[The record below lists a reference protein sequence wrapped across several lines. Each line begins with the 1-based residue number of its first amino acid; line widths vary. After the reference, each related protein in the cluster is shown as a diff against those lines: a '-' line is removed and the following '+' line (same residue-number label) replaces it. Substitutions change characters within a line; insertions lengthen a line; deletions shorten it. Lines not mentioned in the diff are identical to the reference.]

1 MLLIL
6 ALGHALVAGPATS
19 TRAPPRPS
27 TVVAAE
33 PEVAQSALD
42 LTPAERARTCASLG
56 VKHGA
61 ALSTQTDKLGG
72 AALCTFAEYVLDGD
86 GAPVLLLDAR
96 RAEHSKNLQADPRCS
111 LLLQARDLDDR
122 AAAVARVTIAG
133 TATPV
138 PKSAPD
144 RVVLETQFGVRRG
157 VELNRPAPSTR
168 RWPVFVSKLCTTQVA
183 HPYADALLE
192 DGRFD
197 LWRVEPSE
205 IFYVGGFGVGTTWVD
220 KDDYTEAKPDAVAHE
235 AVGLCKTLNG
245 DKHAQDRSTI
255 ASTLLGLDDATTTLR
270 VDGVDRLGLEVRVK
284 TADSTDEYRIGFR
297 VPARTVEDAKS
308 EINKL
313 FQEAWELEQGV
324 EYAGAYE
331 DKPAVLKRAS
341 EPDP

>member
-1 MLLIL
+1 MLL
-6 ALGHALVAGPATS
+6 ATGHALVAGPATS

-138 PKSAPD
+138 PKSAAD
-144 RVVLETQFGVRRG
+144 RVVLETQFG
-157 VELNRPAPSTR
+157 
-168 RWPVFVSKLCTTQVA
+168 VA

-197 LWRVEPSE
+197 LWRVAPSE

-255 ASTLLGLDDATTTLR
+255 ASTLLGLDDSEVR
-270 VDGVDRLGLEVRVK
+270 VDGVDRLGLDVRVK
-284 TADSTDEYRIGFR
+284 TPDSTDEYRIGFR

-331 DKPAVLKRAS
+331 DKPPVLKRAS

>member
-1 MLLIL
+1 MIRRRVHLC
-6 ALGHALVAGPATS
+6 ALWAVAQALVAGPATT

-33 PEVAQSALD
+33 PEVAAPEAQSALD

-157 VELNRPAPSTR
+157 VELIRPTPSTR
-168 RWPVFVSKLCTTQVA
+168 SYSMAWSLTLRPKMLDRQEMNLWM
-183 HPYADALLE
+183 LL
-192 DGRFD
+192 
-197 LWRVEPSE
+197 
-205 IFYVGGFGVGTTWVD
+205 
-220 KDDYTEAKPDAVAHE
+220 A
-235 AVGLCKTLNG
+235 
-245 DKHAQDRSTI
+245 
-255 ASTLLGLDDATTTLR
+255 ASPTGLDLCLR
-270 VDGVDRLGLEVRVK
+270 AQKMHKQANPHFQNSKYGTGL
-284 TADSTDEYRIGFR
+284 
-297 VPARTVEDAKS
+297 
-308 EINKL
+308 
-313 FQEAWELEQGV
+313 
-324 EYAGAYE
+324 
-331 DKPAVLKRAS
+331 
-341 EPDP
+341 

>member
-1 MLLIL
+1 MLL
-6 ALGHALVAGPATS
+6 ATGHALVAGPATS

-144 RVVLETQFGVRRG
+144 RVVLETQFGV
-157 VELNRPAPSTR
+157 
-168 RWPVFVSKLCTTQVA
+168 A

-197 LWRVEPSE
+197 LWRVNPSE

-255 ASTLLGLDDATTTLR
+255 ASTLLGLDDSEVR
-270 VDGVDRLGLEVRVK
+270 VDGVDRLGLDVRVK
-284 TADSTDEYRIGFR
+284 TPDSTDEYRIGFR
-297 VPARTVEDAKS
+297 VPARSVEDAKS

>member
-138 PKSAPD
+138 PKSAAD

-157 VELNRPAPSTR
+157 VELNRPAPSPTRFLTHRSPTRTPTRSSRTGASISGGSTRAKSSMLVDLASGRRGSKRTTTR
-168 RWPVFVSKLCTTQVA
+168 RQN
-183 HPYADALLE
+183 
-192 DGRFD
+192 RM
-197 LWRVEPSE
+197 R
-205 IFYVGGFGVGTTWVD
+205 
-220 KDDYTEAKPDAVAHE
+220 
-235 AVGLCKTLNG
+235 
-245 DKHAQDRSTI
+245 
-255 ASTLLGLDDATTTLR
+255 
-270 VDGVDRLGLEVRVK
+270 
-284 TADSTDEYRIGFR
+284 
-297 VPARTVEDAKS
+297 
-308 EINKL
+308 
-313 FQEAWELEQGV
+313 
-324 EYAGAYE
+324 
-331 DKPAVLKRAS
+331 
-341 EPDP
+341 

>member
-1 MLLIL
+1 MLL
-6 ALGHALVAGPATS
+6 ATGHALVAGPATT

-33 PEVAQSALD
+33 PEVATEAQSALD

-138 PKSAPD
+138 PKSAAD

-157 VELNRPAPSTR
+157 VELSHVVVPAPARWRGGSTPSTR
-168 RWPVFVSKLCTTQVA
+168 SYSMAWSLTR
-183 HPYADALLE
+183 DANI
-192 DGRFD
+192 RCC
-197 LWRVEPSE
+197 R
-205 IFYVGGFGVGTTWVD
+205 
-220 KDDYTEAKPDAVAHE
+220 A
-235 AVGLCKTLNG
+235 
-245 DKHAQDRSTI
+245 RS
-255 ASTLLGLDDATTTLR
+255 
-270 VDGVDRLGLEVRVK
+270 
-284 TADSTDEYRIGFR
+284 
-297 VPARTVEDAKS
+297 
-308 EINKL
+308 
-313 FQEAWELEQGV
+313 
-324 EYAGAYE
+324 
-331 DKPAVLKRAS
+331 
-341 EPDP
+341 

>member
-1 MLLIL
+1 MIRRRVHLC
-6 ALGHALVAGPATS
+6 ALWAVAQALVAGPATT

-33 PEVAQSALD
+33 PEVAAPEAQSALD

-144 RVVLETQFGVRRG
+144 RVVLETQFGV
-157 VELNRPAPSTR
+157 
-168 RWPVFVSKLCTTQVA
+168 A

-197 LWRVEPSE
+197 LWRVAPSE

-255 ASTLLGLDDATTTLR
+255 ASTLLGLDDSEVR
-270 VDGVDRLGLEVRVK
+270 VDGVDRLGLDVRVK
-284 TADSTDEYRIGFR
+284 TPDSTDEYRIGFR

>member
-1 MLLIL
+1 MLL
-6 ALGHALVAGPATS
+6 ATGHALVAGPATT

-27 TVVAAE
+27 PGVAAE
-33 PEVAQSALD
+33 PRVAPEAQNALD

-72 AALCTFAEYVLDGD
+72 AALCTCAECVLDGD

-168 RWPVFVSKLCTTQVA
+168 HWPRPGAPLKIVSRRSRTRTPTPCSRTGDSISGVWPLPKSSMLADLASARRGSKKTITQ
-183 HPYADALLE
+183 
-192 DGRFD
+192 RQN
-197 LWRVEPSE
+197 RM
-205 IFYVGGFGVGTTWVD
+205 
-220 KDDYTEAKPDAVAHE
+220 
-235 AVGLCKTLNG
+235 
-245 DKHAQDRSTI
+245 R
-255 ASTLLGLDDATTTLR
+255 
-270 VDGVDRLGLEVRVK
+270 
-284 TADSTDEYRIGFR
+284 
-297 VPARTVEDAKS
+297 
-308 EINKL
+308 
-313 FQEAWELEQGV
+313 
-324 EYAGAYE
+324 
-331 DKPAVLKRAS
+331 
-341 EPDP
+341 